1 MKKSNLICIANIGK
15 PRGLKGE
22 FYINSFCSPPENI
35 IEYKKHILCNDHNIE
50 FDYIKK
56 NNSKF
61 LAKIKDINNVDDI
74 KRFTN
79 INLYI
84 PSRSLPELPSD
95 QIYWHDL
102 VGMKVIGINKNEILG
117 EVKEVNNFG
126 ANDCL
131 VIKPINES
139 VDDKERLIPFIKET
153 FIKLIDKKEKILKVN
168 WQSDY

>member
-1 MKKSNLICIANIGK
+1 M
-15 PRGLKGE
+15 
-22 FYINSFCSPPENI
+22 YILS
-35 IEYKKHILCNDHNIE
+35 
-50 FDYIKK
+50 
-56 NNSKF
+56 
-61 LAKIKDINNVDDI
+61 
-74 KRFTN
+74 T
-79 INLYI
+79 
-84 PSRSLPELPSD
+84 SLPELPSD
-95 QIYWHDL
+95 QIYWHEL
-102 VGMKVIGINKNEILG
+102 VGMTVIGINKNEILG